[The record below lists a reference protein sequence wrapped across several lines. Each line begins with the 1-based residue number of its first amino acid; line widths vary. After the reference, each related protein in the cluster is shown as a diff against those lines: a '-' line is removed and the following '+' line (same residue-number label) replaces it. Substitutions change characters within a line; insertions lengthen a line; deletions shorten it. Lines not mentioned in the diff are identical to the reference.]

1 MLIPK
6 ITTYS
11 TQIIPTMYQDGWRL
25 ITIYDDKMFWEKEEK
40 KTRAVKVCT
49 DDFEEFWNLYPK
61 ERRKMKKQSKEVW
74 ARLDEKTKTLAI
86 D

>member
-11 TQIIPTMYQDGWRL
+11 PKDIPSMYADGWRL

-40 KTRAVKVCT
+40 KSRIQKITT
-49 DDFEEFWNLYPK
+49 
-61 ERRKMKKQSKEVW
+61 
-74 ARLDEKTKTLAI
+74 
-86 D
+86 

>member
-40 KTRAVKVCT
+40 KSRIQKITT
-49 DDFEEFWNLYPK
+49 
-61 ERRKMKKQSKEVW
+61 
-74 ARLDEKTKTLAI
+74 
-86 D
+86 